1 MRRARL
7 PRQKFNSPR
16 EFLKRHSHVMG
27 ARRGRSL
34 SLPLS
39 LSLSESRARDTET
52 DRRAFRTYYILCIFC
67 YYILYIVHTTFNAY
81 MCWEQESSSTHTR
94 AREHKNT
101 CIYIIYER
109 VSVCFDVVKRHIIQ
123 AAIVPF
129 MER

>member
-16 EFLKRHSHVMG
+16 EFLKRHSYVMG
-27 ARRGRSL
+27 ARCGRSI

-39 LSLSESRARDTET
+39 LSREREIPRQTAARLE
-52 DRRAFRTYYILCIFC
+52 RIIYCVYFVIIYYTLCIRR
-67 YYILYIVHTTFNAY
+67 LMH

-94 AREHKNT
+94 EHKNT
-101 CIYIIYER
+101 CIYIIYEC

>member
-39 LSLSESRARDTET
+39 LSLSRSREREIPRRTAARLE
-52 DRRAFRTYYILCIFC
+52 RIIYCVYFVIIYYTLCIRRLMHIC
-67 YYILYIVHTTFNAY
+67 VGSKRVAAH
-81 MCWEQESSSTHTR
+81 THTR
-94 AREHKNT
+94 ARAQK
-101 CIYIIYER
+101 YVYLY
-109 VSVCFDVVKRHIIQ
+109 HI
-123 AAIVPF
+123 
-129 MER
+129 